1 MIGLEIQNS
10 NVDQYSIRNNVEI
23 SRFPQSIRDN
33 QLEKQVN
40 DILKSIDVNITSKDV
55 IVRVVE
61 KKYCLHT
68 PRNMVKL
75 KSIDKNAV
83 GIPTAKS
90 FVRENLTPVHSELAF
105 NCQKL
110 KKDGE
115 IEKWHTI
122 NGIVH
127 IVKNKKFKKLYHLK
141 DLQELFLEYVFHNSD
156 HAE

>member
-61 KKYCLHT
+61 KKILPAY
-68 PRNMVKL
+68 P
-75 KSIDKNAV
+75 
-83 GIPTAKS
+83 AKYGKAK
-90 FVRENLTPVHSELAF
+90 VHR
-105 NCQKL
+105 
-110 KKDGE
+110 
-115 IEKWHTI
+115 
-122 NGIVH
+122 
-127 IVKNKKFKKLYHLK
+127 
-141 DLQELFLEYVFHNSD
+141 
-156 HAE
+156 